1 MIQGALSRCHE
12 VLQAH
17 NSVAV
22 SVSGGSDS
30 DVMLDMLLRCGRK
43 EQFTFVFFNTGLE
56 YEATLEHLD
65 ELERKYGI
73 QIIREKP
80 VRSIPYC
87 VITYGVQFYSK
98 FGAEMMYRLQLHD
111 FRWEDLP
118 FDVLIQKYPRCKTAL
133 EWWCNVKQGNTT
145 QYIIDRYPYLKE
157 FIMSSPPPRVS
168 NKCCEYA
175 KKQVIKKFLKKGT
188 YDLSCYGVRKSEG
201 GIRAASH
208 SSCFSEGN
216 EHNELRPVF
225 WLRDSDKEEYCR
237 HYGVTHSRCYT
248 EYGLVRTGCFGC
260 PFGKRFEEELE
271 IIKHYEPRLYRA
283 ALNIFGEAYD
293 YTRRYLAF
301 REKKKAERDAAKEDE
316 NASVECA

>member
-30 DVMLDMLLRCGRK
+30 DVMLDMLLRCG
-43 EQFTFVFFNTGLE
+43 LE

-73 QIIREKP
+73 QIIREKA

-87 VITYGVQFYSK
+87 VKTYGVPFYSK

-157 FIMSSPPPRVS
+157 FIMSSPPP
-168 NKCCEYA
+168 
-175 KKQVIKKFLKKGT
+175 
-188 YDLSCYGVRKSEG
+188 KS
-201 GIRAASH
+201 
-208 SSCFSEGN
+208 
-216 EHNELRPVF
+216 LQ
-225 WLRDSDKEEYCR
+225 
-237 HYGVTHSRCYT
+237 
-248 EYGLVRTGCFGC
+248 
-260 PFGKRFEEELE
+260 
-271 IIKHYEPRLYRA
+271 
-283 ALNIFGEAYD
+283 
-293 YTRRYLAF
+293 
-301 REKKKAERDAAKEDE
+301 
-316 NASVECA
+316 